1 MDNSWVMLIPSNVYT
16 RIVAEFSS
24 TIKTQYKMTSA
35 NFSTANTSDAP
46 AVFPFV
52 FIQLLPDGA
61 GFRDLEGTS
70 INGGNFTFQVIVS
83 DNQTQQRAR
92 NVMQEVIKIM
102 TNMRFKPTIPSVETV
117 DKTHQAVCRFNR
129 VIGHGDKL

>member
-16 RIVAEFSS
+16 RIVAEFSN

-35 NFSTANTSDAP
+35 NFSTANASDTP

-61 GFRDLEGTS
+61 GYGDLEGTS

-83 DNQTQQRAR
+83 DNQSQQRAR
-92 NVMQEVIKIM
+92 SVMAEVLRIM
-102 TNMRFKPTIPSVETV
+102 KKMRFTATIPSVETM
-117 DKTHQAVCRFNR
+117 DKTHQAVCRFSR
-129 VIGHGDKL
+129 VIGFDDKL